1 MNNPTFEFIMD
12 PGHGWLRVPMK
23 LLEDWDI
30 DILIS
35 EYSYRTREFAYLE
48 EDCDAGIFSREARR
62 RDFKYKVVDKYIE
75 DFQTYLNHSFVTRF
89 NNNIRTA

>member
-1 MNNPTFEFIMD
+1 MELFFISD

-23 LLEDWDI
+23 LLEDWNI

-35 EYSYRTREFAYLE
+35 EYSYRTKEFAFLE
-48 EDCDAGIFSREARR
+48 EDCDAEIFIKEAKSRKFKHIIHYTTIK
-62 RDFKYKVVDKYIE
+62 DFYS
-75 DFQTYLNHSFVTRF
+75 YLKLIGGFYRF